1 MLMLC
6 CVTALFQLDYYT
18 TIFHE
23 APVLQQVSL
32 YIFSLFFFSFPL
44 SENIALI
51 VTLVSLTGLSLILKK
66 SHTTSSQRNQLSSS
80 L

>member
-32 YIFSLFFFSFPL
+32 YIFSSYSFFFFL
-44 SENIALI
+44 FL
-51 VTLVSLTGLSLILKK
+51 
-66 SHTTSSQRNQLSSS
+66 
-80 L
+80 